1 MDKTTNRL
9 LKVVLTAA
17 LAGAFFWATGQVFFV
32 VFAGVLVAVFFDALV
47 RAVQFLGIDSREWA
61 ATVTLFGVLLLITL
75 FTWLGYGV
83 LSEQFNTLLATT
95 PDSLTQLKQQFAGWP
110 RMQEL
115 IGQAA
120 KIDYQGL
127 ISSDTTFLATVLT
140 SGATLTVIFFIGV
153 YIAFEPN
160 LYRRGILA
168 LFPEKH
174 TTRIEDI
181 LEDSESYL
189 RWWLVGKFISMT
201 FIGLITVVGMWGLG
215 VPLPI
220 LLGVIAAVLTFVPN
234 VGPVISAVPAIL
246 LGLTQSPET
255 ALSVIVFCLL
265 VQIVESYILTP
276 FIERKAVYLPP
287 ALTLSAQIILG
298 IWFGLVGVAVAAPLV
313 VVAMVFVD
321 SLYTH
326 QGVYESG

>member
-9 LKVVLTAA
+9 LKVVLTVA

-47 RAVQFLGIDSREWA
+47 RAVQFFGIETREWA
-61 ATVTLFGVLLLITL
+61 ATVTLLGVLLLITL
-75 FTWLGYGV
+75 FVWLGYGV

-95 PDSLTQLKQQFAGWP
+95 PDSLTQLKRQFAGWP

-140 SGATLTVIFFIGV
+140 GGATLTVIFFIGV
-153 YIAFEPN
+153 YVAFEPN

-174 TTRIEDI
+174 TTRIEGI

-201 FIGLITVVGMWGLG
+201 FIGLITIVGMWGLG

-255 ALSVIVFCLL
+255 ALYVIVFYLL